1 MITKCLGKQ
10 NIDILGPWPGN
21 SPDLNPIENLWSILK
36 RRVDKQN
43 PTNSDNLQALI
54 MQEWAAIRQDVAQK
68 LIDSM
73 PGRIAEVLK
82 KKGQHCKYSLC
93 VNFILWSIKA
103 FDTYEMLVIILQYP
117 IVTSDKNI

>member
-1 MITKCLGKQ
+1 VYQILVLPTVTKWLREQ

-36 RRVDKQN
+36 WQVDKQN
-43 PTNSDNLQALI
+43 PTNSDKLQALI
-54 MQEWAAIRQDVAQK
+54 MQEWAAISHNMAQK

-82 KKGQHCKYSLC
+82 KKGQHCKY
-93 VNFILWSIKA
+93 
-103 FDTYEMLVIILQYP
+103 
-117 IVTSDKNI
+117 